1 MSWDEDLFAVLDD
14 LEQQAEALY
23 AAERDAELADRAR
36 AEYGAVTLAS
46 RLMAS
51 VENELSITVVGVGR
65 LTGTLLRVST
75 GWLLL
80 DAGGSEWVVPL
91 TAVSSVGGASPRSVP
106 EVAWSPLTR
115 LGPGSALRRLSEAG
129 EPCLVHL
136 VDGTVHEARV
146 ARVGSDFVE
155 LTVGDGRIELVSF
168 AAIAAVRSRR

>member
-23 AAERDAELADRAR
+23 AAERDAELADLAR
-36 AEYGAVTLAS
+36 AEYSTVTLAS

-51 VENELSITVVGVGR
+51 VESELSITVVGVGR

-80 DAGGSEWVVPL
+80 GAGGSEWVVPL
-91 TAVSSVGGASPRSVP
+91 AAVSSVGGASPRSVP

-129 EPCLVHL
+129 EACLVHL
-136 VDGTVHEARV
+136 VDGTVHEARL

-155 LTVGDGRIELVSF
+155 LTVGDRRIELVSF